1 MAKRAAFAAPRAIY
15 RDGGYTGVLFFTIL
29 AMGLGIGLLAWEST
43 VDYDW
48 DAEGSGLTAAP
59 SVKSIVDADRKAPAP
74 TPDPAAPVVPAPMM
88 PPE

>member
-1 MAKRAAFAAPRAIY
+1 MAKRATIAAPRAIY

-43 VDYDW
+43 SDYDW
-48 DAEGSGLTAAP
+48 NSDGSGLAPAP
-59 SVKSIVDADRKAPAP
+59 SVKSIVDADRKPPAPPTGPIAPAP
-74 TPDPAAPVVPAPMM
+74 M